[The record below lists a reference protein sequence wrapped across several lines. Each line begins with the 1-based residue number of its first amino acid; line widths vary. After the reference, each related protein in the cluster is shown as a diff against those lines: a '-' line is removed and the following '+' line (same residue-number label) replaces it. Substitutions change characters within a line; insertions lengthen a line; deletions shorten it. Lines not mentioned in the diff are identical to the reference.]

1 MTRTPAKVFSANTP
15 TNSNQILAQKKQ
27 KIGAKKRKICLP
39 QKHSLQNHRSEE
51 GLELKKRS
59 KHRYRPGTVAL
70 REIRKY
76 QNTTHLLLRKLPFVR
91 LVKEILQDIYH
102 ENTIRWHLN
111 ALNALQEATEAYL
124 ITLFEDT
131 NIVAINAKRVTIM
144 PRDIRVVRRIR
155 GIDDPGNR

>member
-1 MTRTPAKVFSANTP
+1 
-15 TNSNQILAQKKQ
+15 
-27 KIGAKKRKICLP
+27 
-39 QKHSLQNHRSEE
+39 
-51 GLELKKRS
+51 
-59 KHRYRPGTVAL
+59 VAL